1 MKKLKSILLIAVI
14 FLLLCSVAVLFG
26 CRTEGETCY
35 NLTYT
40 ASEGGYID
48 GQMRQTVQSGNNAQP
63 VTALPYAGYE
73 FVKWSDGLT
82 VPERQEKHVNSD
94 MHFEAEFKA
103 IISEP
108 KEYKLIYKSGAG
120 GYIEGETH
128 QIVKENE
135 DANKVIAVP
144 EEGYEFVKWSD
155 GLITAERQ
163 DRNIKANRTVT
174 AIFDKKTFI
183 VRYESNKGG
192 SIEVTTADGKGY
204 GGPYIDFEVKYGED
218 CEKIIAVETVSA
230 KNQIFVGWS
239 DGIET
244 RERQEKNVTSDI
256 TIRAKFGYE
265 LKYTVASGKG
275 SIIGNTVQLIEEGE
289 WSESVE
295 AFAAEGYVF
304 SGWSDMVMDTTHKLT
319 YILENSQE
327 YVVYFEPIERTF
339 KYDYGTATPLKTE
352 ITLNREKLDDAVF
365 EIPQRAGYIFRG
377 WYADSGNKLKVVH
390 ESGKLMLGLQT
401 LNLETETLYARWEK
415 IGEEKKTYKI
425 LMVMV
430 DEINLTLD
438 SQVANINEEG
448 YIVSITKKPVL
459 VDYKMRG
466 VERKLC
472 SVIPAK
478 VSQYLNKWFEG
489 RVIFE
494 VDTYFTRETIKDKDT
509 FVCGL
514 SSTKLFEYN
523 IFGDDIAEI
532 KDIID
537 EYECTLVS
545 HSFNDYNSLLH
556 MMSTAGVS
564 GPVHGSIYL
573 EAHLHKNFSNQLVI
587 EETENFNG
595 NGEID
600 ENYRGLTTMETYIHE
615 FIHTIE
621 LRYKDNSPEF
631 SQYTEE
637 VYEFHKCFM
646 PENILEGDRLYLL
659 KQIVKD
665 GKYVGI
671 PISYWEEF
679 YN

>member
-1 MKKLKSILLIAVI
+1 MKKLKSILLLTVI

-26 CRTEGETCY
+26 CRTEGETLY
-35 NLTYT
+35 NVTYT

-48 GQMRQTVQSGNNAQP
+48 GETEQEIKSGENANL
-63 VTALPYAGYE
+63 VSAIAYEGYE

-265 LKYTVASGKG
+265 LKYTVASGEG

-295 AFAAEGYVF
+295 AVADEGYVF

-365 EIPQRAGYIFRG
+365 ETPQRAGYIFRG
-377 WYADSGNKLKVVH
+377 WYADNGYKLKVVH

-430 DEINLTLD
+430 DEIYAMLYSTRIEQD
-438 SQVANINEEG
+438 I
-448 YIVSITKKPVL
+448 L

-466 VERKLC
+466 VERKFC

-494 VDTYFTRETIKDKDT
+494 VDTYFTREVVKDGFT
-509 FVCGL
+509 GGL
-514 SSTKLFEYN
+514 NSNGN
-523 IFGDDIAEI
+523 IDHYLTGVNIAEI

-537 EYECTLVS
+537 EYECTLTT
-545 HSFNDYNSLLH
+545 HSFDDYNSLLH
-556 MMSTAGVS
+556 RMSDAGLA
-564 GPVHGSIYL
+564 GRIHGMIYL
-573 EAHLHKNFSNQLVI
+573 ESELHKNFPNQTII
-587 EETENFNG
+587 EETINYNG
-595 NGEID
+595 NGDVNEENSRGRIAID
-600 ENYRGLTTMETYIHE
+600 TYIHE
-615 FIHTIE
+615 FCHTIE
-621 LRYKDNSPEF
+621 MRYYVGLSGGHPIYKDG
-631 SQYTEE
+631 
-637 VYEFHKCFM
+637 VYEFHKCLSPKNQFDSM
-646 PENILEGDRLYLL
+646 RLYLL
-659 KQIVKD
+659 RQTIKD
-665 GKYVGI
+665 GEFVGI